1 MLVVTAWDGDL
12 FVGVN
17 LLLAALAYCWGVHRV
32 RRAGGRWPFG
42 RTIAFLGAL
51 ALLALAYLGPFG
63 ALAHEWFW
71 AHMGQHLLVM
81 MLAAPILVLGDP
93 VRLAWRA
100 SGPAGRARLEA
111 VMGSR
116 VVSFLARPVVG
127 WLAFAIVLLGGHAP
141 FAFDATL
148 GSHDVMAFIE
158 RPLVLGVSLV
168 FYYPLL
174 SGALLRDRPA
184 PIIRLASVGSMMIPE
199 TALGFVIFFSPVVL
213 YTPYAQFDRLAGSWS
228 ALDDQKLAG
237 AIMWAMAMVID
248 TGWVMLTAV
257 EWFRSE
263 EERTAE
269 LEREE
274 QAEQARQ
281 SEQEACA

>member
-1 MLVVTAWDGDL
+1 MFVATAWDGDL

-17 LLLAALAYCWGVHRV
+17 LLLAALAYGWGVHLV
-32 RRAGGRWPFG
+32 RRRRGRWPLG
-42 RTIAFLGAL
+42 RTIAFLGGL
-51 ALLALAYLGPFG
+51 ALLGLAYLGPFG
-63 ALAHEWFW
+63 ALAHQWFW

-93 VRLAWRA
+93 VRLAWQA
-100 SGPAGRARLEA
+100 CGPSGRARLEA

-116 VVSFLARPVVG
+116 LVTALARPVVG

-148 GSHDVMAFIE
+148 GSHDVMAFVE

-184 PIIRLASVGSMMIPE
+184 PIIRLASVASMMIPE
-199 TALGFVIFFSPVVL
+199 TMLGFVIFFSPVVL
-213 YTPYAQFDRLAGSWS
+213 YTPYADLDRALGAWT

-263 EERTAE
+263 EERTAAM
-269 LEREE
+269 EREE
-274 QAEQARQ
+274 QAQ
-281 SEQEACA
+281 QEAPTP

>member
-1 MLVVTAWDGDL
+1 MFVATAWDGDL

-17 LLLAALAYCWGVHRV
+17 LLLAGLAYGWGVHRV
-32 RRAGGRWPFG
+32 RQRGGRAWPIG
-42 RTIAFLGAL
+42 RTVAFLGAL
-51 ALLALAYLGPFG
+51 ALLAVAYLGPFG

-71 AHMGQHLLVM
+71 AHMSQHLLVM

-93 VRLAWRA
+93 IRLAWQA
-100 SGPAGRARLEA
+100 SGPETRARLEA

-116 VVSFLARPVVG
+116 VISFLARPVVG
-127 WLAFAIVLLGGHAP
+127 WIAFAVVLLGGHAP

-184 PIIRLASVGSMMIPE
+184 PIIRLASVASMMIPE

-213 YTPYAQFDRLAGSWS
+213 YTPYAELDRAVNAWG

-248 TGWVMLTAV
+248 TGWIMLTAV

-263 EERTAE
+263 EARTEAM
-269 LEREE
+269 EREE
-274 QAEQARQ
+274 RAQQKAAT
-281 SEQEACA
+281 